1 MSIGRLEEVNVRELW
16 AHEQYDFSNWLAL
29 EENIVYLNEITGL
42 TLVDIQKEKFVG
54 SYRCDIVAKDQSSD
68 KLVIIENQFHK
79 SNHDHLGKII
89 TYASGLEAEVII
101 WIVEEAREEHRSAI
115 EWLNNNTNED
125 ISFFLIEIE
134 AYKIGDSLPAPNF
147 KVVEQPNN
155 FLMNT
160 ISVSKSNDD
169 LNTSQS
175 ERLTFWQAFN
185 DLIEEKG
192 KPFGIRNASTS
203 YRYAVGIGTGLAFIV
218 ISLVNQNNIIEVTL
232 LVNNDTDLFDQL
244 HAKKEEISNQFDFD
258 LDWNKFENKKHS
270 QIISR
275 INGLDFNDHSNYPE
289 LMEQVIER
297 VIDIRNV
304 FTRYF

>member
-125 ISFFLIEIE
+125 ISFFLIEIA

-160 ISVSKSNDD
+160 ISMSKSNDD

-203 YRYAVGIGTGLAFIV
+203 FRYDVGIGTGLAFIV
-218 ISLVNQNNIIEVTL
+218 ISLINQNNIIEVTL

>member
-125 ISFFLIEIE
+125 ISFFLIEIA

-160 ISVSKSNDD
+160 ISMSKSNDD

-203 YRYAVGIGTGLAFIV
+203 YRYTVGIGTGLAFIV
-218 ISLVNQNNIIEVTL
+218 ISLINQNNIIEVTL

>member
-125 ISFFLIEIE
+125 IPFFLIEIA

-160 ISVSKSNDD
+160 ISMSKSNDD

-203 YRYAVGIGTGLAFIV
+203 YRYTVGIGTGLAFIV
-218 ISLVNQNNIIEVTL
+218 ISLINQNNIIEVTL